1 MTISRHP
8 LARRPRLRLHPL
20 AACLASTLL
29 LQGAAFAA
37 AGAAAPRGSL
47 VVQNCD
53 DAGAGSLRDTVAAA
67 VDGAVVDLSAL
78 TCGSIALSSGAIVIP
93 TDIAS
98 LSLTGPGEQ
107 ALSISGSDSSR
118 VFEQQGSG
126 TLTLSGLTL
135 THGLGADNGGCV
147 LANGSVTL
155 SNVTVVACA
164 AGSAVVANT
173 SGGGVFVLGNAILD
187 HTTFANNTVDGN
199 VRVRGGAI
207 AAGGSFTSTS
217 DSFTGNRASSHDV
230 GGGTSFTNIAEG
242 GAIHA
247 LGDTGLTDSV
257 VSGNTAESES
267 YEVFGGGIAVGSHP
281 DDAYAS
287 LDIQRGT
294 ITGNTVVSECDVCA
308 PQGGGI
314 AVVGITRLRNTTLG
328 GNSVGSINHYGGGG
342 GMRVFDGISVEI
354 DDSIIAGNHADSAGG
369 GLITAEEGYL
379 YLDGTT
385 ISDNDAGNTAGTNEG
400 GGGVLCFGC
409 ALQLSSSTVSGNTAG
424 SVGGGIAV
432 RYGEYAPSPAAI
444 IDSTIS
450 GNNGYEGGGLMLDG
464 GNAQISNSTIAF
476 NQASF
481 RGAGISASEYS
492 YSIDLQSTI
501 VANNTT
507 GSDANNVWAFPDS
520 ISGADNLVPNAPG
533 LPAEMPPDTLTA
545 DPLLL
550 PLADNGGATQTHALG
565 GASPAIDAG
574 NDAIGLVFDQRGDG
588 FLREVGASAD
598 IGAFETQSAQPQTY
612 TIGGSVSGL
621 IGSGLVLQQ
630 NGGDDLA
637 IAADGSFTFSSAVN
651 DGSIYI
657 VTVLVQ
663 PSEPA
668 QTCVVSNDSGAVLG
682 ADVTDVA
689 VACTTDIT
697 DRVFADG
704 FDAAD

>member
-1 MTISRHP
+1 MTISR
-8 LARRPRLRLHPL
+8 LSFARRPRLRLHPL

-29 LQGAAFAA
+29 LQ
-37 AGAAAPRGSL
+37 AGALAASGAPAPHGSL

-53 DAGAGSLRDTVAAA
+53 DAGTGSLRDTVATATN
-67 VDGAVVDLSAL
+67 GAVVDLTSL
-78 TCGSIALSSGAIVIP
+78 TCGTIALTSGAIVIP
-93 TDIAS
+93 GSVAG
-98 LSLTGPGEQ
+98 LTLNGPG
-107 ALSISGSDSSR
+107 ADTLSISGGDASR
-118 VFEQQGSG
+118 VIEQQGTG
-126 TLTLSGLTL
+126 MLTLSGLTL

-164 AGSAVVANT
+164 AGAAAVANT
-173 SGGGVFVLGNAILD
+173 NGGGVFALGNAVLS
-187 HTTFANNTVDGN
+187 HTVFANNTVDGN
-199 VRVRGGAI
+199 ARVRGGAI
-207 AAGGSFTSTS
+207 AVGGSFSSTN

-230 GGGTSFTNIAEG
+230 GGGTSLQNIAEG

-247 LGDTGLTDSV
+247 LGDTDLTDST

-281 DDAYAS
+281 DDAYGS

-294 ITGNTVVSECDVCA
+294 ITGNTVNSECGVCA

-314 AVVGITRLRNTTLG
+314 AVVGITRLRSTLLG
-328 GNSVGSINHYGGGG
+328 GNAVGSTNHYGGGG
-342 GMRVFDGISVEI
+342 GMRVFDSVSVEI

-369 GLITAEEGYL
+369 GLIAAEQGYL

-409 ALQLSSSTVSGNTAG
+409 ALQLTSSTVSGNAAG
-424 SVGGGIAV
+424 SVGGGIAI

-464 GNAQISNSTIAF
+464 GNATISNSTIAF

-492 YSIDLQSTI
+492 YQIDLESTI
-501 VANNTT
+501 VSNNTT
-507 GSDANNVWAFPDS
+507 GSDANNVWAFPDTV
-520 ISGADNLVPNAPG
+520 SGANNLVPNAPG
-533 LPAEMPPDTLTA
+533 LPAEMPGDTITA
-545 DPLLL
+545 DPLLQ
-550 PLADNGGATQTHALG
+550 PLANNGGATQTHALG
-565 GASPAIDAG
+565 DGSPAIDAG
-574 NDAIGLVFDQRGDG
+574 NNTIGLVFDQRGDG
-588 FLREVGASAD
+588 FLREVGAAAD
-598 IGAFETQSAQPQTY
+598 IGAFETQSAVPLTY

-621 IGSGLVLQQ
+621 VGSGLVLQQ
-630 NGGDDLA
+630 SGGDDLA
-637 IAADGSFTFSSAVN
+637 IAADGSFTFSTAVN
-651 DGSIYI
+651 DGSIYV

-668 QTCVVSNDSGAVLG
+668 QTCVVTNGDGAVVG

-689 VACTTDIT
+689 VACTTDVS
-697 DRVFADG
+697 DRIFVDG
-704 FDAAD
+704 FEAN

>member
-1 MTISRHP
+1 MTISRLP

-20 AACLASTLL
+20 AACLASSLL

-37 AGAAAPRGSL
+37 GAPAARGSL

-78 TCGSIALSSGAIVIP
+78 TCGSIALSSGAIAIP
-93 TDIAS
+93 ADVAS

-247 LGDTGLTDSV
+247 LGDTDLTDSV

-328 GNSVGSINHYGGGG
+328 GNSVGSTNHYGGGG

-697 DRVFADG
+697 DRIFADG